1 MRIRTLI
8 LSALLITLLLP
19 LAAQDQQRNSADTI
33 TVPEIQPINITDIP
47 EEFDALNL
55 EVSGTWPIINDTV
68 GSSELTTM
76 LPIAQVY
83 LDSVKAIFE
92 DQKEQLTYRSL
103 EAFRLEWSNYATRL
117 QTWKKSVSSRLNKLD
132 KKIQEV
138 ELTMGRWSVTKTS
151 LGATEGSEQ
160 LLTYIGSALDTL
172 KFIDDALL
180 DRANLN
186 LKLLNDIAEK
196 TAIVNNFLGE
206 IKRMQVDIQAA
217 YFFRDSNP
225 IWKKLSR
232 AAPEG
237 NIFTHIA
244 RLFNNNAR
252 QIRVFLNNNLSSL
265 YLHLAI
271 FILAI
276 IAFLVIRRR
285 IISHKLISEDTE
297 INQAK
302 SLLIRPLA
310 LAIFMSLI
318 AGLLIYENRP
328 VILTE
333 ATYLIILLPLFF
345 LLPRIIPA
353 NLKPFMVIII
363 FMFLCYE
370 LQIFLDPLSLIR
382 RIVLLVATVLAIWFF
397 VSIRRFNQRNRELV
411 RTSRWHLLVSTARF
425 FIVLLVISFI
435 GNILGY
441 VVLSDYLTNSVI
453 GAVLVTIVFFMFF
466 MILKAITIYGLRLF
480 KKDYWYNEIR
490 INLQNRILR
499 VVSIAIWIIWG
510 ITILRIFNLFRF
522 LLEWMEN
529 IMGIEWSIGENVT
542 ISLGGIISF
551 IIIVVV
557 TFVLANWIKK
567 LFKSE
572 FILRSKIPR
581 GVPAAISMLTRYIIV
596 AFGVY
601 IALVAAGV
609 DLGQFGLIAGALGV
623 GIGFGLQN
631 VVYNFISG
639 LIISFERPIHVGDTI
654 EVGTLMGNV
663 TEIGVRSSKVKTFD
677 GSEVIVPNG
686 NLISNEVINWTLS
699 DQKRRLKIIIRTD
712 YNADPNLVLKII
724 REEAEKYT
732 NTLKEPPVMAL
743 FDGYGDSSLDFTL
756 YFWVYFNV
764 GFTSKSEVAL
774 NIYQALKTEGIG
786 VPLPIRRWQQDSG
799 DKPLKS

>member
-1 MRIRTLI
+1 
-8 LSALLITLLLP
+8 
-19 LAAQDQQRNSADTI
+19 
-33 TVPEIQPINITDIP
+33 
-47 EEFDALNL
+47 
-55 EVSGTWPIINDTV
+55 
-68 GSSELTTM
+68 
-76 LPIAQVY
+76 
-83 LDSVKAIFE
+83 
-92 DQKEQLTYRSL
+92 
-103 EAFRLEWSNYATRL
+103 
-117 QTWKKSVSSRLNKLD
+117 
-132 KKIQEV
+132 V

-151 LGATEGSEQ
+151 LEATEGSEQ

-225 IWKKLSR
+225 IWKKSSR

-265 YLHLAI
+265 YFHLI
-271 FILAI
+271 ILLLATV
-276 IAFLVIRRR
+276 AFFMIRRR
-285 IISHKLISEDTE
+285 IIRYKLITEDTE
-297 INQAK
+297 LNQVKA
-302 SLLIRPLA
+302 LLIRPLSIA
-310 LAIFMSLI
+310 VFVSLM

-333 ATYLIILLPLFF
+333 ATYLIILLPLFI
-345 LLPRIIPA
+345 LLPKIVPA
-353 NLKPFMVIII
+353 NLKSFIAIII
-363 FMFLCYE
+363 IMFLCHE
-370 LQIFLDPLSLIR
+370 LQIFLDPSSLVR
-382 RIVLLVATVLAIWFF
+382 RIVLLAATVIAIWFF
-397 VSIRRFNQRNRELV
+397 ISIRKFYQRNQELV
-411 RTSRWHLLVSTARF
+411 RTSRWYFLVSTTKF
-425 FIVLLVISFI
+425 FIALLAISFI
-435 GNILGY
+435 GNVLGY
-441 VVLSDYLTNSVI
+441 VVLSDYLTNSII
-453 GAVLVTIVFFMFF
+453 GAVLVTIVYYMFY
-466 MILKAITIYGLRLF
+466 MIMKAITIYGLRLF
-480 KKDYWYNEIR
+480 KKDYWHNEIR
-490 INLQNRILR
+490 INIQNRILR
-499 VVSIAIWIIWG
+499 IVRVIIWIIWG
-510 ITILRIFNLFRF
+510 ITILRIFNLFRL
-522 LLEWMEN
+522 LLEWVEN
-529 IMGIEWSIGENVT
+529 IMGIKWSIGDNVT

-551 IIIVVV
+551 LIIIVV

-686 NLISNEVINWTLS
+686 NLISKEVINWTLS

-732 NTLKEPPVMAL
+732 NTLKEPPVMVL

-786 VPLPIRRWQQDSG
+786 VPLPMRRWQQDSAG
-799 DKPLKS
+799 KPLNS